1 MSGTEAGGVAFYC
14 YHGLNVL
21 LVDGR
26 WLHSI
31 KCDKKVVEGIR
42 IKMS

>member
-14 YHGLNVL
+14 YQVLDLL
-21 LVDGR
+21 LVDSR

-31 KCDKKVVEGIR
+31 KWDKKVVEGVR